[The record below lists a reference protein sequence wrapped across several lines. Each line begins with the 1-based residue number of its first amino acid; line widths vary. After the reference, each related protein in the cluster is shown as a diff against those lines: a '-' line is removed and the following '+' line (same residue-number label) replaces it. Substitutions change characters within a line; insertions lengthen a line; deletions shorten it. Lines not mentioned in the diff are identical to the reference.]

1 MHAYKDSSK
10 RLLQYITENKMKRGD
25 RFPAETELA
34 EILGISRLTLR
45 EAMNAL
51 KQEGV
56 ISAIQGKGTFVT
68 FDYHY
73 MANFLNLNKSVTEM
87 IEDNGYTCSTSLFQK
102 KLVKAGEDVAE
113 GLDISEDS
121 DVLVCERIRLADD
134 IPVVYSLDYLAP
146 QLASHFLQITDA
158 EVSLY
163 NFVEEKCG
171 IEIGQC
177 MTEIVPVAA
186 DEELAGKLEVPL
198 YTPLL
203 KFKVRVQD
211 MYCTPIIYAEECLR
225 TDKFKFIANRRR

>member
-10 RLLQYITENKMKRGD
+10 KLLQYITENKLKRGD

-56 ISAIQGKGTFVT
+56 VSAIQGKGTFVT
-68 FDYHY
+68 FDYYY

-87 IEDNGYTCSTSLFQK
+87 IEDSGYTCSTSLFRK

-113 GLDISEDS
+113 GLDITGGV
-121 DVLVCERIRLADD
+121 DVLVCERIRLADET
-134 IPVVYSLDYLAP
+134 PVVYSFDYLAP
-146 QLASHFLQITDA
+146 QLASHFLEITDT
-158 EVSLY
+158 EISLY

-171 IEIGQC
+171 IAIGQC
-177 MTEIVPVAA
+177 TTEIAPVAA
-186 DEELAGKLEVPL
+186 DEDLAEKLEVPL

-203 KFKVRVQD
+203 KFMVRVQD
-211 MYCTPIIYAEECLR
+211 MYGNPIIYAVEYLR
-225 TDKFKFIANRRR
+225 ADKFKFIANRRR